1 MSGASSTGAGAGAP
15 LSDLTPAQ
23 QLRLRTFNETSFA
36 PDVVGSLV
44 GGMLPPQLLEDE
56 REAVCAAL
64 AASLKGFVVLVAEEA
79 VAARRAQQDPREA
92 HEDAASGAGA
102 LLQPAHL
109 LEAYRRLALRGQ
121 VLGAPAAHAAAAHAA
136 GR

>member
-1 MSGASSTGAGAGAP
+1 MVN
-15 LSDLTPAQ
+15 D
-23 QLRLRTFNETSFA
+23 A

-92 HEDAASGAGA
+92 REDAASGAGA

-121 VLGAPAAHAAAAHAA
+121 VLGTPSARFAAHAPAAHAA